1 MPFIKVQKNKAY
13 FKRFQVKY
21 RRRREGKTDY
31 QARTALVKQDKNKYN
46 SPKYRLV
53 VRYSNRDIVCQII
66 FARIK
71 GDFVMAAAYSHEL
84 KSYGMPV
91 SLTSYAAAYATG
103 LLLAR
108 RLLTT
113 LKLDKY
119 TGVTEVK
126 GEDYLVE
133 PLSDG
138 PKPFQALLD
147 VGLRR
152 TTTGSKVFAAMKG
165 ACDGGLYVPHS
176 ETRFVGYDKEQKKLN
191 PEILRKY
198 IFNGHV
204 ADYMKTMKEENPAKY
219 DSVFSQYVKNNIK
232 GDQLEALWAKT
243 HKAIR
248 ADPIHKKRVPKEGAK
263 PKNYAKKPLNIKER
277 RNRIKQKMAKLAKSK
292 QAAE

>member
-21 RRRREGKTDY
+21 RRRREEKTDY

-53 VRYSNRDIVCQII
+53 VRYTNRDIICQIAYAKI
-66 FARIK
+66 Q
-71 GDFVMAAAYSHEL
+71 GDVIMSAAYSHEL
-84 KSYGMPV
+84 PKYGLTV
-91 SLTSYAAAYATG
+91 GLTSYGAAYATG

-108 RLLTT
+108 RLLTG

-119 TGVTEVK
+119 TGTTEVK
-126 GEDYLVE
+126 GEDFLVT

-176 ETRFVGYDKEQKKLN
+176 EQRFVGWDKESKKLN
-191 PEILRKY
+191 PDTLRKY

-204 ADYMKTMKEENPAKY
+204 ADYMKLLKEENPTKY
-219 DSVFSQYVKNNIK
+219 DRTFSEYVKKGVK
-232 GDQLEALWAKT
+232 GDQLEAVLTKV

-248 ADPIHKKRVPKEGAK
+248 ADPTHKKKQPKEGAK
-263 PKNYAKKPLNIKER
+263 PKPYNKKKLNTKER
-277 RNRIKQKMAKLAKSK
+277 RNRVKQKMANMAKGK
-292 QAAE
+292 PVTE